1 MTRFLLCI
9 SFLLPLQ
16 AFALTLSDYRALRD
30 ASIRGDVMAG
40 RLLESYLSGIA
51 EGTLVAH
58 AISPVPGMC
67 IGRDKTIKPT
77 DVISIVAL
85 AENMPTFKTADP
97 ARMPVAPLFLRGLK
111 ERFPCP

>member
-1 MTRFLLCI
+1 MTRTLLCL
-9 SFLLPLQ
+9 SLLLPLQ

-30 ASIRGDVMAG
+30 ASTRGDVMAG

-77 DVISIVAL
+77 DVIAIVAI